1 MVCFICGSTF
11 FQHSKSGPL
20 TWWEN
25 AKTKEVVMMPGVK
38 YGKKTLNMCK
48 PCKEQSP
55 LVTII
60 HKGRNSGIC
69 KILEINDAITRFENG
84 ISKWSNSNTK
94 DEFPV

>member
-1 MVCFICGSTF
+1 MKGDMVCFICGSTF

-48 PCKEQSP
+48 PYIFHYFF
-55 LVTII
+55 LY
-60 HKGRNSGIC
+60 G
-69 KILEINDAITRFENG
+69 
-84 ISKWSNSNTK
+84 
-94 DEFPV
+94 